1 MFRSTFNGP
10 KQRPKQIEDQR
21 PETSDPPTDVASSAD
36 AGAAD
41 PDWEHI
47 EAEVLEP
54 AAEAEPDGQAE
65 AAAEDAEA
73 AQLRKDVFH
82 SAVALGFKTANG
94 LRVRAGEPALKSLV
108 LDNYGDVGRAATD
121 QMHDRLMELPWFS
134 KVFGPIH
141 LYAARYGAIL
151 AFGVAVNTATS
162 AELAEIE
169 RARRQAAND
178 DAPAEPAGEGA
189 A

>member
-1 MFRSTFNGP
+1 MFRSPFNGP
-10 KQRPKQIEDQR
+10 KEIEDQR

-47 EAEVLEP
+47 EVLEP

-94 LRVRAGEPALKSLV
+94 LRARAGEPALKSLV

-141 LYAARYGAIL
+141 LYAQRYGAIL
-151 AFGVAVNTATS
+151 AFGIAVHTATS

-169 RARRQAAND
+169 RARREAAND